1 MCGRYTL
8 INPKKIKKRFETEN
22 EVKEFEKSYNI
33 APSMYLPT
41 ITRSSPNKITFMK
54 WGFVP
59 EWSKGKYFS
68 MINIRDDTLKNKVYF
83 QNKLQNNRCLVPA
96 DGFFEW
102 KRVKTRRGV
111 DKIPYYIYLKNNP
124 LFSFAG
130 IYNKLKDAEG
140 KEIYTFAIITTK
152 PNHLVKDIHD
162 RMPVILE
169 KKDEDRW
176 LENTNDFNIYFPLLN
191 PYPPAKMEA
200 HIVSAKVNSPRNDS
214 SDIIDNINS

>member
-8 INPKKIKKRFETEN
+8 INPKKIKKRFDTEN
-22 EVKEFEKSYNI
+22 DAKEFDKSYNI

-41 ITRSSPNKITFMK
+41 ITKNSPNKIIFMR

-59 EWSKGKYFS
+59 DWSKGKKFS
-68 MINIRDDTLKNKVYF
+68 MINIRDDTLKTKIYF
-83 QNKLQNNRCLVPA
+83 QNKLHTNRCLVPA

-102 KRVKTRRGV
+102 KRVKTKRGV
-111 DKIPYYIYLKNNP
+111 DKIPYYIYIKNNP

-130 IYNKLKDAEG
+130 IYNKLHDAEG
-140 KEIYTFAIITTK
+140 KDIHTFAIVTAK

-169 KKDEDRW
+169 RKDEDRW
-176 LENTNDFNIYFPLLN
+176 LKDTNDVNNYFPLLR

-200 HIVSAKVNSPRNDS
+200 HKISLKVNSPSNDS
-214 SDIIDNINS
+214 PDIINPV